1 MTDTAVKLQI
11 ENMTKTYKNG
21 DGVENI
27 NLNVHE
33 GEFLTMLGPSGCGK
47 TTILRAIGGFLP
59 VDSGDIRIDAQSIVH
74 LPPEKRPTAMVF
86 QSYNL
91 WSHMTV
97 YDNLAWG
104 LQIRKVPRK
113 EIRERALTMLALV
126 KMGGSEKKYP
136 AQLSGGQQQRI
147 AIARSLL
154 LQPSVLLLDEPF
166 SALDAKIRSQ
176 MREEL
181 KKLQRDLNITVV
193 FVTHDQEE
201 AMAIS
206 DRIVV
211 MNKGSF
217 EQVGTP
223 TEIYD
228 RPASRYVASFIG
240 DMNFLPQEDGRVL
253 AVRPEAMAVTKL
265 DTSGTAEPAEAGAIA
280 VNMEQSRG
288 MDGLLFGEIR
298 TIMVLGHY
306 TEVNV
311 QVGDSVVKS
320 FLPREQSDGLRMGD
334 RVRLTVTASQ
344 LYEENQ
350 L

>member
-1 MTDTAVKLQI
+1 MSERTVKLEIQ
-11 ENMTKTYKNG
+11 NMTKLFKNG
-21 DGVENI
+21 DGVKNV
-27 NLNVHE
+27 NLTVYE

-47 TTILRAIGGFLP
+47 TTILRAIGGFLD
-59 VDSGDIRIDAQSIVH
+59 VDQGDILIDGRSVVR

-91 WSHMTV
+91 WSHMTI
-97 YDNLAWG
+97 YDNLAFG
-104 LQIRKVPRK
+104 LRIRKVPKK
-113 EIRERALTMLALV
+113 EIKERTREMLELV
-126 KMGGSEKKYP
+126 KMSGVEKKYP
-136 AQLSGGQQQRI
+136 AQLSGGQQQRV
-147 AIARSLL
+147 AIARALL

-181 KKLQRDLNITVV
+181 KRIQEDLKITVV

-211 MNKGSF
+211 MNKGVF

-223 TEIYD
+223 TEVYD

-240 DMNFLPQEDGRVL
+240 DMNFIEQPDGKVI
-253 AVRPEAMAVTKL
+253 AVRPEAITLSKGNGGGKW
-265 DTSGTAEPAEAGAIA
+265 DGT
-280 VNMEQSRG
+280 
-288 MDGLLFGEIR
+288 IR

-306 TEVNV
+306 AEIIVR
-311 QVGDSVVKS
+311 VGDQNIKV
-320 FLPREQSDGLRMGD
+320 FQPRHISDTFRQND
-334 RVRLTVTASQ
+334 RVSLSFDKYHVF
-344 LYEENQ
+344 
-350 L
+350 

>member
-1 MTDTAVKLQI
+1 MSERAVKLEI
-11 ENMTKTYKNG
+11 RNMTKLFKNG
-21 DGVENI
+21 DGVRDV
-27 NLNVHE
+27 NLTVYE

-47 TTILRAIGGFLP
+47 TTILRAIGGFLE
-59 VDSGDIRIDAQSIVH
+59 VDEGDILIDGQSVVK

-91 WSHMTV
+91 WSHMTI
-97 YDNLAWG
+97 YDNLAFG
-104 LQIRKVPRK
+104 LRIRKVPKK
-113 EIRERALTMLALV
+113 EIQERTRQMLELV
-126 KMGGSEKKYP
+126 KMSGVEKKYP
-136 AQLSGGQQQRI
+136 AQLSGGQQQRV
-147 AIARSLL
+147 AIARALL

-181 KKLQRDLNITVV
+181 KRIQQDLKITVV

-211 MNKGSF
+211 MNKGVF

-228 RPASRYVASFIG
+228 KPASRYVASFIG
-240 DMNFLPQEDGRVL
+240 EMNFIEEPDGKVI
-253 AVRPEAMAVTKL
+253 AVRPEAITLAK
-265 DTSGTAEPAEAGAIA
+265 GNG
-280 VNMEQSRG
+280 NG
-288 MDGLLFGEIR
+288 KWNGHIR

-306 TEVNV
+306 AEIIV
-311 QVGDSVVKS
+311 QVGGQNIKVFQPRHISDTFSLNEPVSLS
-320 FLPREQSDGLRMGD
+320 FDKYHVFE
-334 RVRLTVTASQ
+334 A
-344 LYEENQ
+344 
-350 L
+350 

>member
-1 MTDTAVKLQI
+1 MSERAVKLEI
-11 ENMTKTYKNG
+11 RNMTKLFKNG
-21 DGVENI
+21 DGVRDV
-27 NLNVHE
+27 NLTVYE

-47 TTILRAIGGFLP
+47 TTILRAIGGFLE
-59 VDSGDIRIDAQSIVH
+59 VDEGDILIDGQSVVK

-91 WSHMTV
+91 WSHMTI
-97 YDNLAWG
+97 YDNLAFG
-104 LQIRKVPRK
+104 LRIRKVPKK
-113 EIRERALTMLALV
+113 EIQERTRQMLELV
-126 KMGGSEKKYP
+126 KMSGVEKKYP
-136 AQLSGGQQQRI
+136 AQLSGGQQQRV
-147 AIARSLL
+147 AIARALL

-181 KKLQRDLNITVV
+181 KRIQQDLKITVV

-211 MNKGSF
+211 MNKGVF

-228 RPASRYVASFIG
+228 KPASRYVASFIG
-240 DMNFLPQEDGRVL
+240 EMNFIEEPDGKVI
-253 AVRPEAMAVTKL
+253 AVRPEAITLAK
-265 DTSGTAEPAEAGAIA
+265 GNG
-280 VNMEQSRG
+280 NG
-288 MDGLLFGEIR
+288 KWNGHIR

-306 TEVNV
+306 AEIIV
-311 QVGDSVVKS
+311 QVGGQNIKV
-320 FLPREQSDGLRMGD
+320 FQPRHISDTFRQND
-334 RVRLTVTASQ
+334 RVSLSFDKYHVF
-344 LYEENQ
+344 
-350 L
+350 